1 MPALPKSLP
10 RICVALGFPSA
21 AQLAQAAER
30 EYKDGNAFLE
40 FRLDSL
46 PEPMA
51 GAEIISALK
60 KSYPDAYV
68 LATCRRHE
76 QRGGFR
82 GSMERQIAILAQAAR
97 AGATAIDLEIE
108 SAECAKPAIH
118 VLRRSAPV
126 IISYHNFQSTPAL
139 SPIGRRLKSVPAD
152 AYKIAVTARKPTD
165 NARLMH
171 FVKEN
176 AGTPIIALA
185 MAEPGAVSRALAV
198 SWGSLFTYAAPNCG
212 AGTAAGQFPAQRM
225 RSLYRSDKLA
235 RRSRV
240 YGVVADPVA
249 HSRSPE
255 IHNRAFQARRIDAV
269 YLPFRVPQ
277 PLFGDWMKLA
287 LDLPVAGFSVT
298 IPHKQRILRYL
309 DKVDPLARRIGA
321 VNTVWR
327 KAGKWRGTNTD
338 AEGVLKPLGRHLR
351 AARSSVL
358 IAGYGGAARAAA
370 ITLADAGAKVAVTGR
385 NLKNAQAL
393 ARAAGAEALSLHEA
407 EQRHYDVLIHATSVG
422 MAPHSEACL
431 FADEIPAEI
440 VFDMVYNP
448 RETLL
453 LRRAK
458 QQGRTVVYGSEM
470 FLEQAAAQFEIWTGE
485 SAPRSAMKAALEQ
498 GSC

>member
-212 AGTAAGQFPAQRM
+212 AG
-225 RSLYRSDKLA
+225 
-235 RRSRV
+235 
-240 YGVVADPVA
+240 
-249 HSRSPE
+249 
-255 IHNRAFQARRIDAV
+255 
-269 YLPFRVPQ
+269 
-277 PLFGDWMKLA
+277 
-287 LDLPVAGFSVT
+287 
-298 IPHKQRILRYL
+298 
-309 DKVDPLARRIGA
+309 
-321 VNTVWR
+321 
-327 KAGKWRGTNTD
+327 
-338 AEGVLKPLGRHLR
+338 
-351 AARSSVL
+351 
-358 IAGYGGAARAAA
+358 
-370 ITLADAGAKVAVTGR
+370 
-385 NLKNAQAL
+385 
-393 ARAAGAEALSLHEA
+393 
-407 EQRHYDVLIHATSVG
+407 
-422 MAPHSEACL
+422 
-431 FADEIPAEI
+431 
-440 VFDMVYNP
+440 
-448 RETLL
+448 
-453 LRRAK
+453 
-458 QQGRTVVYGSEM
+458 
-470 FLEQAAAQFEIWTGE
+470 
-485 SAPRSAMKAALEQ
+485 
-498 GSC
+498 